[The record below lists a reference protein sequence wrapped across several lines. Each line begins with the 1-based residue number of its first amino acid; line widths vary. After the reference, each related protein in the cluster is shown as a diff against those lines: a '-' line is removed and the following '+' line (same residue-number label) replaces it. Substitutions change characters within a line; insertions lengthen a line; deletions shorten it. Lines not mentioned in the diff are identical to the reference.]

1 VQEIEDADHGRSIVG
16 LCEDAVTPPPA
27 GLRVG
32 VVKAVRAPLPPAFLR
47 AVLAA
52 AAAEPAVAAALA
64 PAGTE
69 PELTLRVT
77 GDRELR
83 RLNREFLGED
93 HATDVLSFP
102 SGDVGGGYLGDLA
115 LSWPAARR
123 QAGGYGHPPEVEAAL
138 LAVHGLLHLLGWD
151 HARADDER
159 EMTRVT
165 LACLARSGLHPAPGR
180 L

>member
-1 VQEIEDADHGRSIVG
+1 VE
-16 LCEDAVTPPPA
+16 
-27 GLRVG
+27 
-32 VVKAVRAPLPPAFLR
+32 VVKAVRAPLPPASLR
-47 AVLAA
+47 SVLVA

-64 PAGTE
+64 PAG
-69 PELTLRVT
+69 PAPALTVRVA

-102 SGDVGGGYLGDLA
+102 SGDLVGGYLGDLA
-115 LSWPAARR
+115 LSWPAVRR
-123 QAGGYGHPPEVEAAL
+123 QAEGFGHPPETEAAL

-151 HARADDER
+151 HATAAEER
-159 EMTRVT
+159 VMTRLT
-165 LACLARSGLHPAPGR
+165 LACLARSAVHPAAGR

>member
-1 VQEIEDADHGRSIVG
+1 MV
-16 LCEDAVTPPPA
+16 AVTTGRAP
-27 GLRVG
+27 GIEVE
-32 VVKAVRAPLPPAFLR
+32 VVKAVRAPLAPAFVR

-52 AAAEPAVAAALA
+52 AAAEPQVADALRRGGGG
-64 PAGTE
+64 PA
-69 PELTLRVT
+69 LTVRLT

-102 SGDVGGGYLGDLA
+102 SGDVAEGYLGDLA
-115 LSWPAARR
+115 LSWPAVLR
-123 QAGGYGHPPEVEAAL
+123 QAEAFGHPPEVEAAL

-151 HARADDER
+151 HASPAEER
-159 EMTRVT
+159 EMTRLT
-165 LACLARSGLHPAPGR
+165 LACLARGGLEPAPNR